1 MERFRKRLEV
11 KGWSGNRVGKKS
23 GSKSIALVLTHATNG

>member
-1 MERFRKRLEV
+1 MERFRNRPEM

-23 GSKSIALVLTHATNG
+23 GSKSIALVLTHAKNG